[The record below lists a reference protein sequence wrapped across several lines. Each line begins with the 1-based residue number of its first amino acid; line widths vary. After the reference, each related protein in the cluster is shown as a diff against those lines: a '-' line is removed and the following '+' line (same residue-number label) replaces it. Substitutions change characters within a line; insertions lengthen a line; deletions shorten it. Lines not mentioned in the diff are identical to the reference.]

1 MRKLHSIL
9 LITLLVCVVGVVVF
23 LILSPDQIPVH
34 FNFSGEMDRIGSK
47 YEFLVFPAI
56 EIGIGLFF
64 LLMSKIEQK
73 KGENSNE
80 RVVMLV
86 GIGVT
91 ILLMLVGFYFMVKAI
106 HYDPE
111 NPVKLGYDDTN
122 KLIGVGIGALLVVL
136 GNIMPKARRN
146 SMFGIRTSWS
156 MYNDSVWQK
165 SQRIGGIA
173 SVIGGFVLIIL
184 SLLLPGSWNTVVM
197 LVVITILVIFCAGAS
212 YHFYSAERASG
223 L

>member
-9 LITLLVCVVGVVVF
+9 LITLLVCVVGAVVF
-23 LILSPDQIPVH
+23 LILSPDRIPVH

-64 LLMSKIEQK
+64 LLISKIEQK

-91 ILLMLVGFYFMVKAI
+91 ILLMLIGFYFMVKAI
-106 HYDPE
+106 RYDPE
-111 NPVKLGYDDTN
+111 TSMKLDYDDTN

-165 SQRIGGIA
+165 SQRFGGIA
-173 SVIGGFVLIIL
+173 SVIGGFGLIIL
-184 SLLLPGSWNTVVM
+184 SLVLPGSWNTFVM
-197 LVVITILVIFCAGAS
+197 LAIVTILAIFCAGAS
-212 YHFYSAERASG
+212 YHFYSAERRSG